1 MKTKDCLGGLL
12 LGIVIG
18 GAIGYIIASDPK
30 KRAIIQRF
38 FDDIE
43 GNIEE
48 KIEKVKEKFSQAS
61 AGEWLGETI

>member
-1 MKTKDCLGGLL
+1 MKTKYCLGGLF
-12 LGIVIG
+12 LGVLIG

-38 FDDIE
+38 FDDLE

-48 KIEKVKEKFSQAS
+48 KIEKVKEKFADLSV
-61 AGEWLGETI
+61 ED